1 MLLLLLL
8 LFCHEDSGRQEHIN
22 KIGFSLE
29 SSASEVLAGLGVMC
43 SDFLA
48 ENTSRAAVLNTDCIA
63 DVAVF
68 HVIQLYSVCT
78 SMGMY
83 KYTTVTIG
91 HPPLSVDQ

>member
-29 SSASEVLAGLGVMC
+29 SSASEVLAGLGVTC

-48 ENTSRAAVLNTDCIA
+48 ENTSRAVALNTDCSRRRS
-63 DVAVF
+63 VPCHTAVQCL
-68 HVIQLYSVCT
+68 H
-78 SMGMY
+78 
-83 KYTTVTIG
+83 
-91 HPPLSVDQ
+91 